1 LVTPKIA
8 VQAAGTSSYPMITAD
23 LWVNSMNE
31 QVPHFDSLIRSYE
44 LIGNDISPEQFFSFL
59 TSKLTHRKLKFLS
72 ERLLNLSLSGVEVLQ
87 EDECVSF
94 HFGDN
99 SNLKTKDSVV
109 LIKIRIDSRTGKF
122 LLFTEGLGEF
132 MNSCRSSL
140 LRFQDEINDMENN
153 TYFYLSLIEES
164 KHFFHG
170 IEKVQDESDSRMDTE
185 DSAAAAVQPRLTF
198 PPFSTLPI
206 LIDCL
211 QLVSACQETFYEE
224 NNVRFHPAEDEER
237 IQFHALLNDVSYHN
251 KNWILFQV
259 KYWFH
264 KNIFHSKYQ
273 WAITEINKL
282 EQQQMENSSITILK
296 GENKNAE
303 ERPFQLPKHDDNK
316 IKGKNP
322 SKFQIRSSTTNLNQN
337 SVINPQH
344 KKEDTSNNKEI
355 FVLYLIVSF
364 KDNNI
369 KAQNNLELDYYLC
382 KNEFSLKNKM
392 KITIL
397 DRHVQA
403 IVAQEKISF
412 PSFSSLPFQL
422 MQLDSWVTKKLKLDY
437 IPYPLIIKH
446 EALVFQL
453 QQKDLQK
460 KFGSKLAHLAIVPSN
475 THFST
480 DIVCNNQ
487 NEKISFHCEDNA
499 VHATFVVKNTFRS
512 LMKIEENK
520 LRKDA
525 HHTNSGDDNFISFA
539 QIRLDL
545 YQIINPAKIK
555 DEVYIK
561 LFMNQLSLFLLPTS
575 SATSTSSSVGK
586 DGVVVED
593 KIQINII
600 KFVEL
605 LLKKMQVKLSVEL
618 SLINCVDIL
627 RAVIVF
633 LWGSLMISSNPSS
646 TAVVNNGFQSH
657 PMSELKYCLRPMTIT
672 TNEDEIPMILFAV
685 DKIVTGHQSAAP
697 PSVSPGTSKPAGN
710 NTASLVST
718 NNQFKQTIGGV
729 KIAVADEKA
738 SSLVPPLSQKNELFS
753 FLYFTFS
760 FEDNALLFLDI
771 NQNRVNS
778 FPIQN
783 VSIDRI
789 TEMINSIQ

>member
-1 LVTPKIA
+1 
-8 VQAAGTSSYPMITAD
+8 VQAAGTPSYPMITAD
-23 LWVNSMNE
+23 LWVNSMND
-31 QVPHFDSLIRSYE
+31 QIPHFDSLIRSYE

-59 TSKLTHRKLKFLS
+59 TSKLTQRKLKFLS
-72 ERLLNLSLSGVEVLQ
+72 ERLLNLNLSGVEILQ
-87 EDECVSF
+87 EDECVSLRL
-94 HFGDN
+94 GEN
-99 SNLKTKDSVV
+99 INLKKKDGVV

-122 LLFTEGLGEF
+122 FLFTEGFGEF

-164 KHFFHG
+164 KHFLG
-170 IEKVQDESDSRMDTE
+170 GDEKVQGGTDSRMDTE
-185 DSAAAAVQPRLTF
+185 GSAAATVQPRLTF
-198 PPFSTLPI
+198 PAFSTLPI

-211 QLVSACQETFYEE
+211 QLVSACQEKFYEE
-224 NNVRFHPAEDEER
+224 NNVDFHPAEDEER
-237 IQFHALLNDVSYHN
+237 IQFHALLNDVSYHS

-273 WAITEINKL
+273 WAVNEINKL
-282 EQQQMENSSITILK
+282 EQQQQKENSGTAILK
-296 GENKNAE
+296 GENKNVE

-322 SKFQIRSSTTNLNQN
+322 SKFQNRSGAANLNQN

-364 KDNNI
+364 KDSNI
-369 KAQNNLELDYYLC
+369 KTQNNLELDYYLC

-487 NEKISFHCEDNA
+487 NEIISFHCEDNA
-499 VHATFVVKNTFRS
+499 FHATFSVKNTFRS
-512 LMKIEENK
+512 LMRIEENN
-520 LRKDA
+520 KDG
-525 HHTNSGDDNFISFA
+525 HHSGDNFISFA

-575 SATSTSSSVGK
+575 SRATSASSSVGK

-593 KIQINII
+593 KIQINIM

-646 TAVVNNGFQSH
+646 TTVVSNGSQGH

-685 DKIVTGHQSAAP
+685 DKIVTGHPSAAT
-697 PSVSPGTSKPAGN
+697 PSVSPGISKPTVN
-710 NTASLVST
+710 NTVSSGPT

-729 KIAVADEKA
+729 KIPVADEKA
-738 SSLVPPLSQKNELFS
+738 SSVPQLTQKNELFS